1 MPDHEE
7 QEEVI
12 VLTDEKGEEH
22 EFTLIDVLQVDGK
35 EYAVLLPPEDEDDDE
50 AVILRLET
58 DEQGNDTLVDIDSE
72 EEFDRVAEAWD
83 ELREEVEDEA
93 EDEGEE
99 GED

>member
-7 QEEVI
+7 KEEVI